1 MSEQKEMKNM
11 KNAAEAQTAG
21 QNTTETIVKQTE
33 TADAAKQNDA
43 AEQQTDAAAFQVVNE
58 GFSKPLKRQNAAYTA
73 RFRSARKDA
82 R

>member
-33 TADAAKQNDA
+33 TADAANRIMQLN
-43 AEQQTDAAAFQVVNE
+43 
-58 GFSKPLKRQNAAYTA
+58 SRQMLLPS
-73 RFRSARKDA
+73 RL
-82 R
+82 

>member
-1 MSEQKEMKNM
+1 M

-58 GFSKPLKRQNAAYTA
+58 AFQPTKPLKRLNAAYTA
-73 RFRSARKDA
+73 RFRSARRDA